1 MSDASQSAAASGLPA
16 LRAGSKVG
24 PGRFILIK
32 ELGRGGMGVVWLAQ
46 DTNLGEQVA
55 LKFLPP
61 EVAADPVALN
71 DLRRET
77 ARSHRLTHPNIDR
90 IHDFHQQPD
99 GMAFISMEYVDG
111 MTLSGWRL
119 QQPKQVFGWEQLAP
133 LVQQLC
139 TALDYAHSEGVIH
152 RDLKPANVMLDR
164 KGRVKLADFGI
175 AAVVS
180 DSVSRVSVRSS
191 TGGTLAY
198 MSPQQLRGQRPSP
211 SDDIYALGASLY
223 ELLSGRPP
231 FYRGDITHQ
240 VLNEPAQPLEERLL
254 ELGIDNPVPPDVV
267 ALIMACLA
275 KDPAQR
281 PRSAAVVGEWIGRVR
296 GTNTAKSGLAAEET
310 AGTSET
316 DAGVRNPRRS
326 GLWAACSAAALALI
340 LGLLYLLC
348 MRPGRPN
355 SVLSHSG
362 AGTQTEASHWVA
374 LNLAEA
380 CNADII
386 TTGTRNAANRFTFNG
401 GTLASASWLRKNGYS
416 EAGLPDDGRVPIPN
430 SKPQGFF
437 QVRMPPSKNAM
448 VISGPQGAYPQPVS
462 LELSESERDRYSEL
476 AVLTVACWGSG
487 KLRATLHFETG
498 VDASCLISVPSWSAG
513 DLPELLPS
521 DVSAAVT
528 SRDTHPSF
536 GITVQMFA
544 QRIAADPHRKL
555 CSVTF
560 AFDSLTP
567 AKGAQPA
574 SSVRNFNSA
583 IFAVSALRAPGPL
596 AQGKAQPT
604 LAEPWTNSLGM
615 RFVPVPGTKVL
626 FCIWETRVQD
636 FEAFV
641 AATGYDAT
649 SGAWSL
655 ACIFHK
661 TSKFSR
667 PTRVWG

>member
-1 MSDASQSAAASGLPA
+1 
-16 LRAGSKVG
+16 
-24 PGRFILIK
+24 
-32 ELGRGGMGVVWLAQ
+32 MGVVWLAQ

-281 PRSAAVVGEWIGRVR
+281 PRSAAVVGVDRQSPGDQHRQIRAGCGRNRRDIGNRR
-296 GTNTAKSGLAAEET
+296 GGEESPPQRAVGGLQRRR
-310 AGTSET
+310 AG
-316 DAGVRNPRRS
+316 AHP
-326 GLWAACSAAALALI
+326 WPAL
-340 LGLLYLLC
+340 
-348 MRPGRPN
+348 
-355 SVLSHSG
+355 
-362 AGTQTEASHWVA
+362 
-374 LNLAEA
+374 
-380 CNADII
+380 
-386 TTGTRNAANRFTFNG
+386 
-401 GTLASASWLRKNGYS
+401 
-416 EAGLPDDGRVPIPN
+416 
-430 SKPQGFF
+430 
-437 QVRMPPSKNAM
+437 
-448 VISGPQGAYPQPVS
+448 
-462 LELSESERDRYSEL
+462 
-476 AVLTVACWGSG
+476 
-487 KLRATLHFETG
+487 
-498 VDASCLISVPSWSAG
+498 
-513 DLPELLPS
+513 
-521 DVSAAVT
+521 
-528 SRDTHPSF
+528 
-536 GITVQMFA
+536 
-544 QRIAADPHRKL
+544 
-555 CSVTF
+555 
-560 AFDSLTP
+560 
-567 AKGAQPA
+567 
-574 SSVRNFNSA
+574 
-583 IFAVSALRAPGPL
+583 SALH
-596 AQGKAQPT
+596 
-604 LAEPWTNSLGM
+604 
-615 RFVPVPGTKVL
+615 
-626 FCIWETRVQD
+626 ETRQ
-636 FEAFV
+636 A
-641 AATGYDAT
+641 
-649 SGAWSL
+649 
-655 ACIFHK
+655 
-661 TSKFSR
+661 
-667 PTRVWG
+667 